1 VNPEAA
7 LLSERLL
14 YLEKKRVAKKEANKA
29 TVSGQQNP
37 AKGPGNKKAAGQSS
51 AGVQGYLPYIIIF
64 LFSAALYINTI
75 GNQQAVDD
83 PIVFTSNKFVLQGVS
98 GIKDILTHDASYGF
112 FGDKAGDFLNGGR
125 YRPLGLISFALEVQL
140 FGTDL
145 HVAHAINVL
154 LFALTCLVLFHLL
167 LYLLPSKKDSPFY
180 LSIPFIAAMLF
191 AGHPIHTEAV
201 ANIKGRDEIMTLL
214 FSLMALYAAV
224 RYVKENSWRYLA
236 GGAVLFGLG
245 LLSKENAI
253 TFVAIVPLTLYF
265 FTNAGIKDYARTVG
279 AYLVPVIIFLCLR
292 AAFTKSGMTA
302 PSNEILNDPFL
313 YLPKGTEGLLQK
325 YATIIMTFLLY
336 IKLLIFPHPLTHDY
350 FYNQVPYVKISN
362 PVFILSLLIN
372 GALLVY
378 ALLGLRRKSLTSYA
392 ILFYFITFSIFSNL
406 FFTVGILMTE
416 RFMFM
421 CSVGFCLLVAYLMTE
436 AVSKWKLPAQVLP
449 GVLALILLLY
459 SVKTIS
465 RNHAW
470 YDNITLFVTDAKSS
484 TNSSKVSMGVG
495 DEIMQLSVANMDSL
509 RQSGRLQYA
518 ADLLELNVNT
528 ATTPDADMR
537 KLLLEQGEKYIKA
550 SLAIY
555 PGRAPSWLMLGTTA
569 YRLHRP
575 PLEVISYYAK
585 SDSLK
590 PGGDYESL
598 YNIGCVYIEN
608 KMPEEAKRSFL
619 KALVVDP
626 KQLASTFNLAVTY
639 MNLKQQDS
647 ALIWFGR
654 SIALNPNEPAIYL
667 NMNAIYKEQ
676 GNIDGMI
683 QCLAKEMELNPSA
696 VGYYDELSALYLSK
710 KMPDDA
716 IRVSEACLKRFPDHG
731 PAMANIAAAKGMKK

>member
-1 VNPEAA
+1 M
-7 LLSERLL
+7 
-14 YLEKKRVAKKEANKA
+14 AKKEANKVSA
-29 TVSGQQNP
+29 SGQQTQS
-37 AKGPGNKKAAGQSS
+37 KGPGSRKAVGQKTTLGAWS
-51 AGVQGYLPYIIIF
+51 YLPYVIIF
-64 LFSAALYINTI
+64 LFATALYLNTI

-83 PIVFTSNKFVLQGVS
+83 PIVFTSNKYVLQGVS

-140 FGTDL
+140 FGADL

-154 LFALTCLVLFHLL
+154 LFALTCIVLFHLL
-167 LYLLPSKKDSPFY
+167 SYLMPGKKDSPFY
-180 LSIPFIAAMLF
+180 LAVPFITAMLF

-224 RYVKENSWRYLA
+224 RYVRENNWRYLI
-236 GGAVLFGLG
+236 GGAAIFGLG

-265 FTNAGIKDYARTVG
+265 FTHADIKDYARTVG
-279 AYLVPVIIFLCLR
+279 AYMVPVVIFLCLR

-313 YLPKGTEGLLQK
+313 YLPKGTEGILEK

-350 FYNQVPYVKISN
+350 FYHQVPYVKISN

-372 GALLVY
+372 GALLIY
-378 ALLGLRRKSLTSYA
+378 ALLGLRKKSLPSYA

-421 CSVGFCLLVAYLMTE
+421 CSVGFCLLGAYAMTE
-436 AVSKWKLPAQVLP
+436 AVNRWKLPAQALP
-449 GVLALILLLY
+449 SALVMILLLY
-459 SVKTIS
+459 SIMTIS

-470 YDNITLFVTDAKSS
+470 YDNITLFVTDAKTS
-484 TNSSKVSMGVG
+484 TNSSKVMMGIG
-495 DEIMQLSVANMDSL
+495 DEMMQMSAANIDSL
-509 RQSGRLQYA
+509 RQSGRLQYV
-518 ADLLELNVNT
+518 ADLLDMNVN
-528 ATTPDADMR
+528 ASTTPDGDMR
-537 KLLLEQGEKYIKA
+537 KLLLEQGEKYIKR
-550 SLAIY
+550 SLDIY

-569 YRLHRP
+569 YKLHRP
-575 PLEVISYYAK
+575 PAEVISYYAK
-585 SDSLK
+585 CDSLK
-590 PGGDYESL
+590 SGGDYESL

-608 KMPEEAKRSFL
+608 KMPVQAKESFL
-619 KALVVDP
+619 KALAVDT
-626 KQLASTFNLAVTY
+626 KQLASTFNLAVIY
-639 MNLKQQDS
+639 MNLKQLDS

-654 SIALNPNEPAIYL
+654 SIALSPNEPAIYA

-676 GNIDGMI
+676 GNTDGMI
-683 QCLAKEMELNPSA
+683 RCLSKEIELNPGVVS
-696 VGYYDELSALYLSK
+696 YYDELSALYLSQN
-710 KMPDDA
+710 MPDDA
-716 IRVSEACLKRFPDHG
+716 IRVSEACLQRFPGHG
-731 PAMANIAAAKGMKK
+731 PAVANIAAAKGIKK